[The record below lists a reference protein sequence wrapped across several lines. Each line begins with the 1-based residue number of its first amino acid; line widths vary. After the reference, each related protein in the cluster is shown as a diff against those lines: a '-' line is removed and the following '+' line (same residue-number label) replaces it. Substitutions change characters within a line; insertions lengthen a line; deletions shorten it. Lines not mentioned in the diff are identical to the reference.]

1 MSQLRFQI
9 LGPTIVSRD
18 GRDLDLG
25 SPKQRTLLVA
35 LLLEPRR
42 VLPMRRLLNLLWDDP
57 PTSATANART
67 YAYGLRKALG
77 PVLHARD
84 GGYLL
89 DVAPADCDLGQFTA
103 EVGAARLARSADDLS
118 AAERHYEK
126 ALGMWRGACGEDLPA
141 DIPLQHQLVTVTER
155 RAVAVEEYADL
166 RLRQGPDPRLPEEL
180 RQALADHPTREGL
193 WALLMRAL
201 AAGGD
206 TAGALEAYHRARSEL
221 AARLGVDPGA
231 ELVDLQRSIL
241 AREPAVAGP
250 SATTRSRSVVPHELP
265 ARPPVFV
272 GRDAAVAQLLGA
284 VADPGTRRYPVVLGI
299 DGPGGIGKSTLAVE
313 LAHRMSERLGAG
325 SPADRDAGDD
335 LGGEIY
341 VDLHGGRSGLRPAN
355 QAEVLVRLL
364 RSLGEPEPG
373 HEDLEGL
380 AARWRSLT
388 HGRRLLIVL
397 DNVLDADQVRPLLP
411 NGPGCTVVVTS
422 RRRLADLDLTA
433 RQTLSTLDVDA
444 AVRLL
449 KAHGDADEGPLRQI
463 ALLCGGLPLALR
475 MAAARLASRTDLT
488 VGDFALRLSDD
499 RLRLSELGY
508 RDTGVRATFRSS
520 FVALAGSADPVD
532 RDAAK
537 LFCLLGLL
545 PVSDCSAEVAYA
557 LIDAAHGDAS
567 VGRLVE
573 LHLVT
578 SDNGRLRLHD
588 LLRLFARE
596 VADELPPEDIE
607 PAIYRAAWCYAES
620 ARRAWLCVRP
630 LAGRMLPPSPLT
642 RAAAADPQT
651 RAEGVRWLAE
661 NSASMRELLFALPG
675 LPSVPLSVGVEILRH
690 LTSHDGLAGTFRDT
704 VAVAGRVVEQAAAG
718 ADPRAELIARR
729 LLAIN
734 LQRLRRYPESQAEV
748 RPAIELLPEVD
759 DPVERITTLNTFG
772 IFQTEWGDLDAAE
785 QSLRAGLKLAREH
798 DDPPWTSLLLHS
810 LGMHQRVR
818 GVLGESIEL
827 LREAYGIRQ
836 ALADEIGQIYTR
848 MQLGKALS
856 AAGEVTEGL
865 AHLDRALLVAERLNS
880 AELAREIRIDRM
892 EVLSRAGRIGE
903 ASGELRAAL
912 EVCRRLDDET
922 LRAEVLREAQR
933 LRVPA

>member
-1 MSQLRFQI
+1 M
-9 LGPTIVSRD
+9 
-18 GRDLDLG
+18 
-25 SPKQRTLLVA
+25 
-35 LLLEPRR
+35 
-42 VLPMRRLLNLLWDDP
+42 
-57 PTSATANART
+57 
-67 YAYGLRKALG
+67 
-77 PVLHARD
+77 
-84 GGYLL
+84 
-89 DVAPADCDLGQFTA
+89 
-103 EVGAARLARSADDLS
+103 
-118 AAERHYEK
+118 
-126 ALGMWRGACGEDLPA
+126 
-141 DIPLQHQLVTVTER
+141 
-155 RAVAVEEYADL
+155 
-166 RLRQGPDPRLPEEL
+166 
-180 RQALADHPTREGL
+180 
-193 WALLMRAL
+193 
-201 AAGGD
+201 
-206 TAGALEAYHRARSEL
+206 
-221 AARLGVDPGA
+221 
-231 ELVDLQRSIL
+231 
-241 AREPAVAGP
+241 
-250 SATTRSRSVVPHELP
+250 
-265 ARPPVFV
+265 FV
-272 GRDAAVAQLLGA
+272 GRDAAVAELLDA
-284 VADPGTRRYPVVLGI
+284 VADPGVRRYPVVLSI

-313 LAHRMSERLGAG
+313 LAHRISQHPRAEAG
-325 SPADRDAGDD
+325 QADRQTD
-335 LGGEIY
+335 GEIY
-341 VDLHGGRSGLRPAN
+341 VDLHGGHSGLRPAN
-355 QAEVLVRLL
+355 PAEVLVRLL

-373 HEDLEGL
+373 REDLGGL
-380 AARWRSLT
+380 SARWRSLT
-388 HGRRLLIVL
+388 HDRRLLVVL
-397 DNVLDADQVRPLLP
+397 DNVLDADQIRPLLP
-411 NGPGCTVVVTS
+411 NGPGCTVVITS
-422 RRRLADLDLTA
+422 RPRLADLDVTA
-433 RQTLSTLDVDA
+433 RQTLSTLDIDT

-449 KAHGDADEGPLRQI
+449 KAHGEADDGALRQI
-463 ALLCGGLPLALR
+463 AHLCGGLPLALR

-488 VGDFALRLSDD
+488 IGDFALRLSDD

-537 LFCLLGLL
+537 LFSLLGLL
-545 PVSDCSAEVAYA
+545 PVSDCSAEIAYA
-557 LIDAAHGDAS
+557 LADTAHADAS

-596 VADELPPEDIE
+596 VADDLPTADTA
-607 PAIYRAAWCYAES
+607 PAIHRAAWCYAES

-630 LAGRMLPPSPLT
+630 LAGRTLPPSPLA
-642 RAAAADPQT
+642 RAAPADPRT
-651 RAEGVRWLAE
+651 RAEGVQWLAE
-661 NSASMRELLFALPG
+661 NSASMRELLFALPD

-704 VAVAGRVVEQAAAG
+704 VAVGGRVVALASAAG
-718 ADPRAELIARR
+718 DPRAELVARR

-748 RPAIELLPEVD
+748 RPAIALLPQVD

-836 ALADEIGQIYTR
+836 ALADEVGQIYTR

-865 AHLDRALLVAERLNS
+865 AHLDRALMAAERLNS

-912 EVCRRLDDET
+912 EVCRRLDDEA